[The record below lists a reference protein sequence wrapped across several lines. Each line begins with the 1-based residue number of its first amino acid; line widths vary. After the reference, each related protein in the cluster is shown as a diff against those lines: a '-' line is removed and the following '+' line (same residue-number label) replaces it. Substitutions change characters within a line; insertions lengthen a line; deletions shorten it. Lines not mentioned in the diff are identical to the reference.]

1 MLLFMSLMVCS
12 TFGRQEWES
21 MDVMGKMAR
30 TLVPEK
36 GNGHLKFSGEPRTL
50 LRNLTSY
57 NGQILHEPRFF
68 VKDSESTK
76 VEAIRPL

>member
-1 MLLFMSLMVCS
+1 MHAQKL
-12 TFGRQEWES
+12 
-21 MDVMGKMAR
+21 
-30 TLVPEK
+30 K
-36 GNGHLKFSGEPRTL
+36 GDGHLKFSGEPRTL

-76 VEAIRPL
+76 VEAIQPL